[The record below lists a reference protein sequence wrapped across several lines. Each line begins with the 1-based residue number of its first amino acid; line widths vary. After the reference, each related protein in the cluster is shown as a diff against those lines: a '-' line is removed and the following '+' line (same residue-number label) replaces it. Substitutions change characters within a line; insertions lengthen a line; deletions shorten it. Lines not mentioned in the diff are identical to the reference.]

1 MKRKYIFAILCF
13 LIIKNVLEITQEVPL
28 ELILEEWIVLE
39 EQAKRKQAYDVENGI
54 STPTLSTELQQML
67 LTQRT
72 PSILEINGGGIYT
85 MNGVDAVKMK
95 EMQARVGN
103 YSNQQQAA
111 SSIGYGV
118 MSVEQSRL
126 LSYNGG
132 VGSSMMGIET
142 ATTGVSSVGS
152 IDMGANIGGLNEVGG
167 GDVNAFSSSL
177 SSAVGAVEA
186 VAVNSPGGPG
196 SGEGGESGAPPD
208 DVIPIDG
215 GLSVLLAAAL
225 GKGASTYRRRRT
237 CKLKQVKCFM
247 LKME

>member
-1 MKRKYIFAILCF
+1 M
-13 LIIKNVLEITQEVPL
+13 IIKNMIEITQEAPL
-28 ELILEEWIVLE
+28 DVLIEVWIVPE
-39 EQAKRKQAYDVENGI
+39 EQAKRKQAYDEENGI
-54 STPTLSTELQQML
+54 STPTFSTELQQML

-85 MNGVDAVKMK
+85 MNGVKSNDVSTS
-95 EMQARVGN
+95 VGN
-103 YSNQQQAA
+103 RSSPQQK
-111 SSIGYGV
+111 SVLSYGA

-215 GLSVLLAAAL
+215 GLSVLIAAAL
-225 GKGASTYRRRRT
+225 GKGASTYRRRR
-237 CKLKQVKCFM
+237 KQQKEVVIA
-247 LKME
+247 